1 MRIPFFHIFY
11 STSFTVLGLILAVLL
26 LLTPA
31 NLIYEAFR
39 RRKIYSIFIVASVY
53 ILTLVVAVLLYASRL
68 YANRRALLHIP
79 KAWSPLE
86 KGHVENRVRKL
97 VAEKLDETAAI
108 AFESRPRDLSK
119 DTTIQP
125 GQRVQSTVQEEHS
138 PQSEEPIP
146 PWGIISHPGWS
157 SPSSPDLPHLQLNPI
172 IHELSNLMEAKA
184 VSLAPP
190 DPLYSPS
197 TTPTE
202 PPLPDALIVEYL
214 QRPATMNLR
223 SYISHLTALGM
234 LTQPALT
241 TQFLS
246 LYEKARFS
254 GTPISE
260 HDFRTL
266 MALFADILRNL
277 QPLHPPIIHQIRNDD
292 NDNNVN
298 YTDEDQDS
306 ASLNS
311 ADGAA
316 SLTSSNNTVQHTP
329 HPERYYTPRP
339 ERYSLS
345 SGSEAGSEGTVR
357 TAPSHAN
364 VSRRELSRTSTS
376 RSASKGFRVD
386 APSRS
391 SHSQSDLRMGLRTKK
406 SFASSVRSQ
415 VSQGSQ
421 GSVIRLAEARTELDL
436 PYTIVAPAET
446 GL

>member
-1 MRIPFFHIFY
+1 MRIPFIRIFY
-11 STSFTVLGLILAVLL
+11 STSFTILGLILAVLL

-39 RRKIYSIFIVASVY
+39 RRKIYSIIIVAAVY
-53 ILTLVVAVLLYASRL
+53 VLASVVAVLLYASRL

-172 IHELSNLMEAKA
+172 IHELSNLVEAKA

-197 TTPTE
+197 TTTTPTE

-277 QPLHPPIIHQIRNDD
+277 QPLHPSIIHQIRNNG
-292 NDNNVN
+292 NDNNLN
-298 YTDEDQDS
+298 YDDQDQDS

-316 SLTSSNNTVQHTP
+316 SFISNNTVQHTP
-329 HPERYYTPRP
+329 HPDPERYYTPRP

-357 TAPSHAN
+357 TAPSHPN
-364 VSRRELSRTSTS
+364 LSRRELSRTSTS
-376 RSASKGFRVD
+376 RSGSKGFRVE

-391 SHSQSDLRMGLRTKK
+391 SQSELRLGLRTKK
-406 SFASSVRSQ
+406 SFASSVR
-415 VSQGSQ
+415 SQGSQ

-436 PYTIVAPAET
+436 PYTIVAPGEM